1 MSEQNSDFTRRKFMT
16 ASVGCLAA
24 AAMAGVTP
32 SVVRGQEK
40 ETEPDKK
47 GIVSRKLGRTDL
59 MVPIVSMGAGAA
71 NDPGLVQ
78 ACFEAGMRHFDTAA
92 SYGFGRNEQ
101 MVGMALAKMGVR
113 DKAIIGTKVL
123 TPAQRTGVTPAEL
136 KKRVIAAIEGSLKRL
151 KTDYIDILCI
161 HDVRDAAT
169 VKDEATMEALVHVKK
184 QGKVRYVGTSTH
196 AAMADVI
203 NATVEAGIYDTVLTS
218 FNFTMADDAAMMSAV
233 ANAGKTGV
241 GVIAMK
247 TQAGGANYPNPETL
261 RQYSNAVVNSAALKW
276 VLRNENVATTI
287 PGIGNYDHMRANMA
301 IAGNLEYTDEEKK
314 FLSDNSIKLSMGF
327 CRQCR
332 SCLASC
338 PHNTEIPDLMRTH
351 MYATQYADFHK
362 ARTTIDQIARGRG
375 LDACAS
381 CSTCT
386 AQCVNSVDIPRKIGD
401 LKLIY
406 A

>member
-16 ASVGCLAA
+16 ASLGCLAT

-40 ETEPDKK
+40 EAEPNKK

-92 SYGFGRNEQ
+92 VYAFGRNEQ

-136 KKRVIAAIEGSLKRL
+136 KRQVIASVEGSLKRL
-151 KTDYIDILCI
+151 KTDYVDILGI
-161 HDVRDAAT
+161 HDVRDPAT
-169 VKDEATMEALVHVKK
+169 VKDEATMEALLQVKK
-184 QGKVRYVGTSTH
+184 QGKARYIGTTTH

-233 ANAGKTGV
+233 ANAAKKGV
-241 GVIAMK
+241 GVVAMK
-247 TQAGGANYPNPETL
+247 TQAGGANFPDPETL
-261 RQYSNAVVNSAALKW
+261 RQYSSAVVNSAALKW

-287 PGIGNYDHMRANMA
+287 PGISNYDHMRANMA
-301 IAGNLEYTDEEKK
+301 VASNLEYTDEEKK

-332 SCLASC
+332 KCLASC

-351 MYATQYADFHK
+351 MYATQYADLHK

-375 LDACAS
+375 LDACAL

>member
-1 MSEQNSDFTRRKFMT
+1 
-16 ASVGCLAA
+16 
-24 AAMAGVTP
+24 
-32 SVVRGQEK
+32 
-40 ETEPDKK
+40 
-47 GIVSRKLGRTDL
+47 
-59 MVPIVSMGAGAA
+59 
-71 NDPGLVQ
+71 
-78 ACFEAGMRHFDTAA
+78 
-92 SYGFGRNEQ
+92 
-101 MVGMALAKMGVR
+101 
-113 DKAIIGTKVL
+113 
-123 TPAQRTGVTPAEL
+123 
-136 KKRVIAAIEGSLKRL
+136 
-151 KTDYIDILCI
+151 
-161 HDVRDAAT
+161 
-169 VKDEATMEALVHVKK
+169 
-184 QGKVRYVGTSTH
+184 
-196 AAMADVI
+196 
-203 NATVEAGIYDTVLTS
+203 
-218 FNFTMADDAAMMSAV
+218 
-233 ANAGKTGV
+233 
-241 GVIAMK
+241 MK

-332 SCLASC
+332 KCLASC

-351 MYATQYADFHK
+351 MYATQYADLHK
-362 ARTTIDQIARGRG
+362 ARMTIDQIARGRG
-375 LDACAS
+375 LDACAL